1 MHKNTHYPPRNHFN
15 SHKTI
20 KYAFTIIIVLTA
32 SLFTQ
37 ACNRKPEAPKEPKVA
52 TDNTNAETETEHK
65 KTDDKTLDDNNAEK
79 ATDLQPAVENA
90 ENTADKQVEE
100 DAEAS
105 ANSTTPTKKCRRNE
119 PPIAKSVAE
128 EIEFPK
134 CLFQGT
140 GSGAPNHEGMTF
152 LGCGISAEFVDK
164 LIASGADVNQYNEYG
179 QTPIM
184 LVNDL
189 KSAEKLIAAGAD
201 VNHHDYYGKG
211 VFDYVQS
218 ADILHAIMKTGKVR
232 NKTLSY
238 GSFQLLDCDVRVA
251 MAHYDVQLESFLSVY
266 HPREFYKLNQ
276 MSEEDKSHN
285 IEDCIGMGK
294 LLDAQNAINTPEL
307 QSQLFCEAVKAK
319 EDNEYIKQ
327 LINKGYMDKPCL
339 YTIIESGNKDLMAYI
354 LDHEIIT
361 DKAELTELLEETKN
375 ESIAELLIKKGAD
388 LDKAYAET
396 VHNDV
401 ADFLKKLGAKI
412 PETPSLTNI
421 NNLTCMKDVVENHPK
436 AKEAL
441 KDEQLLIAI
450 SKRTDTIRHI
460 YIKYNNY
467 HKKYEFFDERS
478 ELSNET
484 IHSKALVNYLISSGA
499 NLKGKDKDDGNSL
512 LHIHNEHVTVVEN
525 LLKHGMDPNIKN
537 NIGRT
542 PLFDASPEVASVLIK
557 AGANV
562 NAVDNDGQSVASY
575 IYEHEEF
582 SCDWCSGGDVLSQTG
597 VEMLAI
603 LHKSKARDLKKGS
616 KFLQD
621 LGYKTA
627 EELFAWAKGQQK
639 AADWEPSLEAQESVK
654 RIQANY
660 SKSDDWSLVDRDIY
674 PVCAIPYHDGESPY
688 GIQYRDDNF
697 VRNWLAKGHDPNTR
711 DEDGRTPLFHVLF
724 PKEARILL
732 AAGADVNAVDND
744 GNTALM
750 YYAFNEGSYDEG
762 FPTEC
767 KEYIIDVLLE
777 AGADITIVNKEGK
790 SAEKYVT
797 ETCIQTK

>member
-52 TDNTNAETETEHK
+52 TDNTNAETETEHI
-65 KTDDKTLDDNNAEK
+65 TADVKTLDDNNAEK
-79 ATDLQPAVENA
+79 ATDSQPAI
-90 ENTADKQVEE
+90 ENTSDKQVEQGV
-100 DAEAS
+100 EAS
-105 ANSTTPTKKCRRNE
+105 ANSTAPTKKCRRNE

-134 CLFQGT
+134 CLFDVFGNT
-140 GSGAPNHEGMTF
+140 GFGIEHSSRTF
-152 LGCGISAEFVDK
+152 PECRLSAEFVDK

-201 VNHHDYYGKG
+201 VNHHDYRGRG

-232 NKTLSY
+232 DKSVDSRSL
-238 GSFQLLDCDVRVA
+238 FFLDCDVRVA
-251 MAHYDVQLESFLSVY
+251 MDNYGIEQVSRF
-266 HPREFYKLNQ
+266 
-276 MSEEDKSHN
+276 SEYEKSEM
-285 IEDCIGMGK
+285 IKDCIDMGK
-294 LLDAQNAINTPEL
+294 LLDAQNTINTPEL

-327 LINKGYMDKPCL
+327 LIDKGYLYKTCL
-339 YTIIESGNKDLMAYI
+339 YPIIESGNKDLMAYI
-354 LDHEIIT
+354 LDHKIIT

-375 ESIAELLIKKGAD
+375 EAIAELLIKKGAD
-388 LDKAYAET
+388 LNKAYAET

-401 ADFLKKLGAKI
+401 AAFLKKLGAKI

-421 NNLTCMKDVVENHPK
+421 NNLTCMKNVVENHPK

-450 SKRTDTIRHI
+450 SKRTEIERYISLADLYQNVYDYDDTRAVL
-460 YIKYNNY
+460 NSSVNT
-467 HKKYEFFDERS
+467 E
-478 ELSNET
+478 ELSNF
-484 IHSKALVNYLISSGA
+484 LISSGA
-499 NLKGKDKDDGNSL
+499 NLNGKDGSNSL
-512 LHIHNEHVTVVEN
+512 LHIHNEHVTVVES